1 MNSDQINVNDSINR
15 LTPKKELRFLKRS
28 TLDVLANMQK
38 VLELNSVELHQS
50 GEHIIQELFNQFF
63 GHYALKE
70 ETNMVSLWSILLS
83 PHTNLPDQLVSINLS
98 GEENKL
104 FNTVRR
110 LKDCIYMGKLRLIAL
125 EVMTSKLP
133 QYAPA
138 ILSQV
143 DMLYKNIS
151 RTMVCKILGKHPRY
165 DYPIT
170 IEGTVTLVLRHIEEM
185 SNNIVNILEMINS
198 EYGYNKLSYT
208 DPFVEIGVANIFK
221 KICPYAYMENMI
233 GDLPKITTL
242 FRGLVLFYNNPNY
255 TRDMLKRANHVF
267 SAEQWPIFLKRYHE
281 IARLL
286 VSLAFNELDSI
297 AWLGE
302 LLFHPTSHIK
312 LDYNQFANAKH
323 YTSKT
328 FTELLNALDNFTVV
342 LYKVIIKIHTE
353 PKDRRFSGTTIIS
366 RGDVPLPVLPPVPPA
381 PPGPPVYPL
390 PPVPPAPPG
399 PPVYPL
405 PPVPP
410 APPGPPGMLLG
421 AGMPPAPSAV
431 VLPSTK
437 MASVITPEVMSP
449 GAVLVDTPLV
459 AAPVAARVSSTEDTT
474 RSLGDIATEAISP
487 PVEISTDSTPT
498 LDPTPK
504 EMVSGSG
511 ISRNGLILVIQREI
525 DRNDV
530 FNDVFCE
537 DKYNTGKDAN
547 ATSCNLWKMLFY
559 PEKNLQFF
567 INPYANQANEQS
579 LTNELIAGFTRED
592 GEAFHKRSWLFN
604 RINKVQIQLIVLRLL
619 NVREGELNNEIENI
633 YKYIS
638 ETRIYKIGKH
648 PNHRFAISF
657 SMLMDFITKQVKDI
671 SNKISI
677 LINKHIDLI
686 SPEIKPHLMFV
697 PGHLVYNR
705 FMIHCSKGITSEVKD
720 YSIIINSLSI
730 VSKEWDNPD
739 FDKNNNQAIFK
750 FTPAQWSQYKQKYT
764 EMMMLMGILYGYVG
778 STDSD
783 LAHRAIQ
790 NLLKSSTDYLQ
801 GIAWNQFKNFP
812 HYSNTLFANFI
823 KAIEFFIMIL
833 WDNASEILALL
844 EIINYHSD
852 LAIKESFLP
861 RVMGQSNQQSI
872 INKDVP
878 PEN

>member
-1 MNSDQINVNDSINR
+1 MNRNILDAPER
-15 LTPKKELRFLKRS
+15 LLNTANLTQKRELRFLKRS
-28 TLDVLANMQK
+28 TLDVTANMQK

-83 PHTNLPDQLVSINLS
+83 PHTNLPDQLVSIMTGKSTNLL
-98 GEENKL
+98 EEYKL
-104 FNTVRR
+104 FNTVKR

-143 DMLYKNIS
+143 DMLYKKIS
-151 RTMVCKILGKHPRY
+151 ITMVCKLLGKHPRY

-185 SNNIVNILEMINS
+185 SNNIVNIIEMINS
-198 EYGYNKLSYT
+198 EYGYTKWLYT
-208 DPFVEIGVANIFK
+208 DPLNQISVQNIFV
-221 KICPYAYMENMI
+221 KIFPYEYIENMI
-233 GDLPKITTL
+233 GDMPKIISL
-242 FRGLVLFYNNPNY
+242 FRGLILYADHPNF
-255 TRDMLKRANHVF
+255 TRDMLKRTNHIF

-286 VSLAFNELDSI
+286 VSLGFNKLDSI

-353 PKDRRFSGTTIIS
+353 PVDRRFSGTTVIS
-366 RGDVPLPVLPPVPPA
+366 RGDRPLPVLPPVPPA

-410 APPGPPGMLLG
+410 APPGPPGIFIG

-459 AAPVAARVSSTEDTT
+459 AAPVAARVSSP
-474 RSLGDIATEAISP
+474 EAISP
-487 PVEISTDSTPT
+487 PVEISEDSGPALCQMKDT
-498 LDPTPK
+498 
-504 EMVSGSG
+504 
-511 ISRNGLILVIQREI
+511 QRERVIEINIGTLGAIAKGSNDIQKLYRLIFNENINTSESDSWNFWSVLRDPETIII
-525 DRNDV
+525 DCLDV
-530 FNDVFCE
+530 RV
-537 DKYNTGKDAN
+537 KIKDN
-547 ATSCNLWKMLFY
+547 M
-559 PEKNLQFF
+559 
-567 INPYANQANEQS
+567 NQKEAREFSNRWSSEEQKS
-579 LTNELIAGFTRED
+579 LRHLPAIV
-592 GEAFHKRSWLFN
+592 N
-604 RINKVQIQLIVLRLL
+604 RAEKVQIQLIVLELL
-619 NVREGELNNEIENI
+619 VYGFPDMTNELEDIC
-633 YKYIS
+633 KDIS
-638 ETRIYKIGKH
+638 KTRIYKIGKH
-648 PNHRFAISF
+648 LSHGFVITIPMTINLLAKKLKEIS
-657 SMLMDFITKQVKDI
+657 SKLTVLIKKYI
-671 SNKISI
+671 YLNKIIGS
-677 LINKHIDLI
+677 
-686 SPEIKPHLMFV
+686 MFT
-697 PGHLVYNR
+697 PGHWLYKILRIYCPEGLASN
-705 FMIHCSKGITSEVKD
+705 VKD
-720 YSIIINSLSI
+720 YNIIINSLFI
-730 VSKEWDNPD
+730 VSLEPNSV
-739 FDKNNNQAIFK
+739 FK
-750 FTPAQWSQYKQKYT
+750 FTPEQWDQFNKYYEEIAILFSFLNYNQRFSLAEYEQYMFYHMNQVIA
-764 EMMMLMGILYGYVG
+764 L
-778 STDSD
+778 STNHLEGVTWD
-783 LAHRAIQ
+783 
-790 NLLKSSTDYLQ
+790 K
-801 GIAWNQFKNFP
+801 FKNYP
-812 HYSNTLFANFI
+812 HYSNTIFANFI
-823 KAIEFFIMIL
+823 KAINEFIKVLWRIAAREFCLIIL
-833 WDNASEILALL
+833 
-844 EIINYHSD
+844 
-852 LAIKESFLP
+852 KES
-861 RVMGQSNQQSI
+861 I
-872 INKDVP
+872 KDVP